1 MKKTLLF
8 FLLILIFTS
17 CKSQKT
23 IDFKVGYLPNFNYT
37 LLQKN
42 ISENNITYNGSKDF
56 LQRLEN
62 NGIENPTITKD
73 SSLLK
78 SISKT
83 GKLDGNNFPIEI
95 ELLESNNPT
104 LNPGTKFYAKSIDG
118 VTKIDSIYS
127 STMTEAKKRILLSTM
142 ESIMNQIKYPNKKMK
157 VGESFEQ
164 NNPMTMPIGD
174 VTIVIDISSIYTLNK
189 ISNGIGY
196 FELDQVYKIKSAT
209 KDYEMK
215 LDGTGKGQVEYD
227 IKKQFFT
234 KYYSEMEM
242 DLTTNLEEF
251 GIELQTKTIT
261 EQTTEIKAR
270 S

>member
-8 FLLILIFTS
+8 FLLTLIITS
-17 CKSQKT
+17 CRSQET

-37 LLQKN
+37 LFQKN
-42 ISENNITYNGSKDF
+42 ISENNIKYNGSEDF

-62 NGIENPTITKD
+62 NEIENPTITKD
-73 SSLLK
+73 TSLLK

-83 GKLDGNNFPIEI
+83 GRLDGNNFPIDI
-95 ELLESNNPT
+95 ELLESNNPI
-104 LNPGTKFYAKSIDG
+104 LNPGTKFYGKSIDG

-127 STMTEAKKRILLSTM
+127 TTMTEEKKRTLLPAM
-142 ESIMNQIKYPNKKMK
+142 ESMMNQIKYPNKKMK

-174 VTIVIDISSIYTLNK
+174 VTIVIEINSIYTLNR

-196 FELDQVYKIKSAT
+196 FNLDQVYKIKSAT

-242 DLTTNLEEF
+242 NLTTNLEEF

-261 EQTTEIKAR
+261 EQTTEIKASR
-270 S
+270 